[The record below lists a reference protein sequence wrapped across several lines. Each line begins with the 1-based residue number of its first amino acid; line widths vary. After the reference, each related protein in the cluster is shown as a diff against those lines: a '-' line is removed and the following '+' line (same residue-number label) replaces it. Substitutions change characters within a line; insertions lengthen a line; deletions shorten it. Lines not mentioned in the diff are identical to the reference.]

1 MAEILW
7 HRRETR
13 RQTEKTN
20 VSLQPRESS
29 VYSTDVSCNKTE
41 FYSTID
47 YGKKYALLGIIK
59 RPQDV
64 VVGLSSVQ
72 TQPT

>member
-20 VSLQPRESS
+20 FMPVALEGLILLDPFAFFLLSL
-29 VYSTDVSCNKTE
+29 
-41 FYSTID
+41 
-47 YGKKYALLGIIK
+47 IISMD
-59 RPQDV
+59 RQRH
-64 VVGLSSVQ
+64 
-72 TQPT
+72 PTGAARGV

>member
-20 VSLQPRESS
+20 VSLQPRKSS
-29 VYSTDVSCNKTE
+29 VYSTNVIFNKIE
-41 FYSTID
+41 FDPTIY
-47 YGKKYALLGIIK
+47 YGKKSALF
-59 RPQDV
+59 D
-64 VVGLSSVQ
+64 
-72 TQPT
+72 